1 MNDAERFRLLDTYK
15 TPRFR
20 YGRQVFCELR
30 GWVTVVGLTEAP
42 IPWPVGK
49 RGRGKSLI
57 LYGDLEKAV
66 RRESAQA
73 VAHWWGVSA
82 QTVSKWRQALD
93 VPRATEGTSRLH
105 RAYAAEPWAR
115 RAREQLAAS
124 RRGKPRPPHVREA
137 VRNARLGTHHSE
149 ESRRKIS
156 EAHRRRGTRPPAAG
170 RPWTAEED
178 ALLHRLTPAEV
189 AERTGRTLRA
199 VWHRRQALG
208 LPDGRAGQKV
218 AGKGKAMPLDSRR
231 RRHTCPIPVSGRD
244 HAARVG

>member
-1 MNDAERFRLLDTYK
+1 VNGAERFRLLGTYK
-15 TPRFR
+15 TPQFR

-30 GWVTVVGLTEAP
+30 GWVTIVGLTEAP

-49 RGRGKSLI
+49 RGRGKTLI

-66 RRESAQA
+66 RRESAVA
-73 VAHWWGVSA
+73 VAHWWGVSP
-82 QTVSKWRQALD
+82 QTVTKWRRALD
-93 VPRATEGTSRLH
+93 VGRATEGTSRLH

-124 RRGKPRPPHVREA
+124 KRGKPRPAHVIEA
-137 VRNARLGTHHSE
+137 VRNARLGTSHSAQT
-149 ESRRKIS
+149 RRKIG

-178 ALLHRLTPAEV
+178 ALLNLLTPAEV
-189 AERTGRTLRA
+189 AERTGRTLTA

-208 LPDGRAGQKV
+208 FPDGRAGRKV
-218 AGKGKAMPLDSRR
+218 SRKGRGVASLPGNSEAVA
-231 RRHTCPIPVSGRD
+231 PGNPQSQ
-244 HAARVG
+244 